1 MEEKSPLI
9 EVKTK
14 LLSCANQK
22 VFFSE
27 IFQQCRAL
35 EHIFWVLQNKVTS
48 NKQWNLSDTQRDQ
61 GNVSKGPGKCVKV
74 TMEMCQIVQD
84 VGILKF
90 YFSEQ
95 KNLWDHNFLSDVI
108 ELENQIAQVPLYY
121 HNIT

>member
-1 MEEKSPLI
+1 M
-9 EVKTK
+9 
-14 LLSCANQK
+14 
-22 VFFSE
+22 
-27 IFQQCRAL
+27 
-35 EHIFWVLQNKVTS
+35 LQNKVTS
-48 NKQWNLSDTQRDQ
+48 NKQWNLSDTQRDQGNVSKGPGNCVKGTREMCQRDQ

-84 VGILKF
+84 VGMLKF

-95 KNLWDHNFLSDVI
+95 KNFWDHNFLSDVI